1 MYFHVY
7 RANGCIHGSAIS
19 VRTCSVTTKQWHCKG
34 RKLLHN
40 TTFVDI
46 IVETT
51 STTFWQTVFDN
62 THDDWCLKHSSLFY
76 ILMSLRNCYGQI
88 SCILIFHTLVFMI
101 SNISTFDGII
111 MFHSK
116 FEFQLRK
123 PEIIL

>member
-1 MYFHVY
+1 MDAFMVRRFPYAHV
-7 RANGCIHGSAIS
+7 
-19 VRTCSVTTKQWHCKG
+19 
-34 RKLLHN
+34 LLQQNNDTAKDKKCHI
-40 TTFVDI
+40 TQHL
-46 IVETT
+46 

-62 THDDWCLKHSSLFY
+62 THDDGCLKHSSLFY
-76 ILMSLRNCYGQI
+76 LLMSLRNCYGQI